1 MTDADERDEARSR
14 RRFLRRLLGERG
26 SLYVEFA
33 LVAPLL
39 LAMGAFIFDVAHL
52 TLVRQQLEI
61 GARFAA
67 DLESRAPTAF
77 GELEEGAPLSAHLA
91 LRTYMAYVT
100 RPAIGTAPT
109 ANDVYVT
116 FRQKPLPFQFLGTFL
131 TGNGDKLVNKNG
143 ANKTAL
149 GLFSGILKGVLDLVS
164 FRSVRYLTEPL
175 AADYTIG
182 ATVSMRTQT
191 LFPKAIYGQTSP
203 GWDRTSVLAVQ
214 EEPTAADTVVRRWC
228 YMPNRETFVDRRPTY
243 IKATGDLID
252 KIKKTFKL
260 K

>member
-1 MTDADERDEARSR
+1 MTDTDARDEARSR

-33 LVAPLL
+33 LMAPLL
-39 LAMGAFIFDVAHL
+39 LAMGTFIFDVAHL

-77 GELEEGAPLSAHLA
+77 GELRERAPGSARTA
-91 LRTYMAYVT
+91 LHAYIAYAT

-109 ANDVYVT
+109 ANDVYVAY
-116 FRQKPLPFQFLGTFL
+116 RQRPLPFQFLGAFL
-131 TGNGDKLVNKNG
+131 TGNGDKLVKKDG
-143 ANKTAL
+143 ANKTAMS
-149 GLFSGILKGVLDLVS
+149 LFSGILKGVLDLVS
-164 FRSVRYLTEPL
+164 FRCVRYITEPL

-182 ATVSMRTQT
+182 ATVSMRTRT
-191 LFPKAIYGQTSP
+191 LFPRALYGQASP
-203 GWDRTSVLAVQ
+203 GWDRSSVLAVQ
-214 EEPTAADTVVRRWC
+214 EEPTSAETLERRWC

-243 IKATGDLID
+243 TKATGDLID
-252 KIKKTFKL
+252 KIKKAFKL

>member
-1 MTDADERDEARSR
+1 MTGTDARDEARSR

-33 LVAPLL
+33 LVAPLI
-39 LAMGAFIFDVAHL
+39 LAMGAFVFDVAHL
-52 TLVRQQLEI
+52 TLVRQQLEV

-67 DLESRAPTAF
+67 DLESRAPTAY
-77 GELEEGAPLSAHLA
+77 GELEVKAPSPALNTLRSYLA
-91 LRTYMAYVT
+91 YTT
-100 RPAIGTAPT
+100 RPVVGPATLAD
-109 ANDVYVT
+109 DVHVA
-116 FRQKPLPFQFLGTFL
+116 FRQRPLPFQFLGTFL
-131 TGNGDKLVNKNG
+131 TGQGDKLVDKSG

-164 FRSVRYLTEPL
+164 FRCVRYLTEPW

-191 LFPKAIYGQTSP
+191 LFPKALYGKAGP
-203 GWDRTSVLAVQ
+203 GWDETGLLIIQ
-214 EEPTAADTVVRRWC
+214 EEPTAINKAVRRWC

>member
-182 ATVSMRTQT
+182 ATVSMRTPSSRRRST
-191 LFPKAIYGQTSP
+191 GRPPPGGTARRCWWCRKTPPPPIRSSAVGAIC
-203 GWDRTSVLAVQ
+203 
-214 EEPTAADTVVRRWC
+214 PTA
-228 YMPNRETFVDRRPTY
+228 RPLWTAAPLTSRQR
-243 IKATGDLID
+243 AT
-252 KIKKTFKL
+252 
-260 K
+260 